1 MIKRISVFFVSVIF
15 PFSIYCNTIAL
26 INPVDD
32 IEVLFNVD
40 ETEVI
45 SQLSQTTTIVD
56 DNGGIYTVQLDW
68 SVNNYDQITPG
79 DYIATGTFEL
89 PGDVVQSS
97 PPTPLL
103 VNAVITI
110 LDPGLINIIDYYNEI
125 EDVEVP
131 YGTIQS
137 HALDSL
143 PQTITITDSYD
154 LEYSVFLYW
163 TINNYIADVPGTY
176 SATGDF
182 ILPFGVDQTSPST
195 DLIVHT
201 NVIVLE
207 ETFNLELEANP
218 QDAGILNGFG
228 DYEEG
233 TEIHINAIT
242 NEGWKFVNWTFADG
256 IEVSTDSSFVFTMP
270 NEDVSLVA
278 NFNEL
283 HSLELEV
290 NPNESA
296 VVSGAGIYE
305 EGEDIQ
311 ISSTLN
317 EGWMFTNWTY
327 SDGSIASL
335 EKDFVFTMPSEN
347 VTLTANF
354 ESISSI
360 NTIDSENIKV
370 FHNKSNNS
378 IEIQSNLLIENMSVY
393 NLIGSLI
400 DFSIINENRASVNL
414 NVNQAGIYIIE
425 LRHQH
430 KIFTKKILIP

>member
-1 MIKRISVFFVSVIF
+1 MIQRISIFFLSILF
-15 PFSIYCNTIAL
+15 PLTIYCNAIAL

-32 IEVLFNVD
+32 IEVLYNIS

-56 DNGGIYTVQLDW
+56 DNGGIHTVHLDW
-68 SVNNYDQITPG
+68 SVDNYNQITPG
-79 DYIATGTFEL
+79 DYTATGTFEL
-89 PGDVVQSS
+89 PDGVVQST
-97 PPTPLL
+97 PPIPLL
-103 VNAVITI
+103 VNAVVTV
-110 LDPGLINIIDYYNEI
+110 LDAGLINVIDLYNEV

-131 YGTIQS
+131 FGTTQS
-137 HALDSL
+137 HAIDSL

-154 LEYSVFLYW
+154 LEYLVFLDW
-163 TINNYIADVPGTY
+163 TINNYITDMPGIY
-176 SATGDF
+176 DATGTF
-182 ILPFGVDQTSPST
+182 TLPFGVDQTSPST
-195 DLIVHT
+195 DLIVYT

-207 ETFNLELEANP
+207 ETFNLYLEANP
-218 QDAGILNGFG
+218 QSAGTLNGFG

-233 TEIHINAIT
+233 TEININAIT

-256 IEVSTDSSFVFTMP
+256 TEVSTDSSFMFTMP

-278 NFNEL
+278 NFNKL
-283 HSLELEV
+283 YSLELEV

-296 VVSGAGIYE
+296 IVSGAGIYE
-305 EGEDIQ
+305 EGDNIQ

-317 EGWMFTNWTY
+317 EGWIFTNWTY

-370 FHNKSNNS
+370 FHNRSNNS
-378 IEIQSNLLIENMSVY
+378 LEIQSDLLIENMSVY
-393 NLIGSLI
+393 NLIGSLV
-400 DFSIINENRASVNL
+400 DFSIINEHNASTNL
-414 NVNQAGIYIIE
+414 NINQVGIYIIE
-425 LRHQH
+425 LRSQH
-430 KIFTKKILIP
+430 KILTKKILIP